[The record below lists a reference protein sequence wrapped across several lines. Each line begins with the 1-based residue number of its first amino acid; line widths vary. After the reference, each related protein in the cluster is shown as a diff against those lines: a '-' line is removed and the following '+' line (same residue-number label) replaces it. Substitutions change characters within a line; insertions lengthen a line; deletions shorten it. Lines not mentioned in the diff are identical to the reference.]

1 MNALPAR
8 DYPALEPVDSSDT
21 RPQPPV
27 DLIIDQ
33 AGKTFQT
40 ARGPMVALA
49 PISLKVARGSFVA
62 LIGPSGCGK
71 STLLRMAAGLE
82 QPDNGAVL
90 IRGKHPEQFRRQGEL
105 GIAFQDPA
113 LLPWRSVFKNI
124 AFPLQIL
131 GRSVRAHTDRI
142 HELIELVGLKGHED
156 SLPGQ
161 LSGGMRQR
169 VAIARSLVSDPS
181 VLLLDEPFG
190 ALDQILRRTMNVE
203 LQRIWAARQTT
214 TILVTHGIDEA
225 VFLADE
231 VVVMQAKPGRIA
243 EIVKIPFARPRTPE
257 LFSHPQFH
265 ALCDRLMASLH
276 GEGHAE

>member
-8 DYPALEPVDSSDT
+8 DYPALEPVDSSEL

-33 AGKTFQT
+33 AGKTFET

-49 PISLKVARGSFVA
+49 PISLKVSRGSFVA

-90 IRGKHPEQFRRQGEL
+90 IRGKHPEQFRKEGEL

-113 LLPWRSVFKNI
+113 LLPWRSVFRNI

-131 GRSVRAHTDRI
+131 GRSVKAHTDKI
-142 HELIELVGLKGHED
+142 HELIELVGLKGYED

-243 EIVKIPFARPRTPE
+243 EIIKIPFARPRTPE
-257 LFSHPQFH
+257 LFSHPDFH

-276 GEGHAE
+276 GEGHAQ

>member
-8 DYPALEPVDSSDT
+8 DYPALEPVDSSET

-90 IRGKHPEQFRRQGEL
+90 IRGKHPEQFRKQGEL

-131 GRSVRAHTDRI
+131 GRSVRSHTDKI
-142 HELIELVGLKGHED
+142 HELIELVGLKGHDD

-203 LQRIWAARQTT
+203 LQRIWAAHQTT

-243 EIVKIPFARPRTPE
+243 EIIKIPFARPRTPE
-257 LFSHPQFH
+257 LFSPPDFH
-265 ALCDRLMASLH
+265 ALCDRLMNCLH

>member
-1 MNALPAR
+1 
-8 DYPALEPVDSSDT
+8 
-21 RPQPPV
+21 
-27 DLIIDQ
+27 
-33 AGKTFQT
+33 
-40 ARGPMVALA
+40 
-49 PISLKVARGSFVA
+49 
-62 LIGPSGCGK
+62 
-71 STLLRMAAGLE
+71 LE

-90 IRGKHPEQFRRQGEL
+90 IRGKHPEQFRKEGEL

-113 LLPWRSVFKNI
+113 LLPWRSVFRNI

-131 GRSVRAHTDRI
+131 GRSVRAHTGKI
-142 HELIELVGLKGHED
+142 HELIELVGLKGYED

-169 VAIARSLVSDPS
+169 VAIAPSLVSDPS

-225 VFLADE
+225 VFLAD
-231 VVVMQAKPGRIA
+231 
-243 EIVKIPFARPRTPE
+243 
-257 LFSHPQFH
+257 
-265 ALCDRLMASLH
+265 
-276 GEGHAE
+276 

>member
-131 GRSVRAHTDRI
+131 GRSVRAQTDRI